1 MKIEPLYGVIYKI
14 TINSDEKNLSLK
26 RLVAKALEKLT
37 REYENGLSEDEVQ
50 AQRFTSQSGDAVL
63 ILSRTEPSAAADS
76 FFACDI
82 RGAFA
87 LGALCRALVRE
98 KLHIS
103 ENIRVYV
110 ASSGECFRAVLK
122 NPSERASEL
131 CGEFGDYCEITELF
145 AAQTAENLA
154 ETARGEEIAKLAE
167 ALS

>member
-1 MKIEPLYGVIYKI
+1 MKIEPFYGVIYKI
-14 TINSDEKNLSLK
+14 TISGGESSLPSEH
-26 RLVAKALEKLT
+26 LTAKALDRLS
-37 REYENGLSEDEVQ
+37 REYGDELSEDDITVQ
-50 AQRFTSQSGDAVL
+50 RLTSNTGETVL
-63 ILSRTEPSAAADS
+63 ILSRAEHYPAGDS

-82 RGAFA
+82 RSAAA
-87 LGALCRALVRE
+87 LGALCRAFVSER
-98 KLHIS
+98 LHLS

-154 ETARGEEIAKLAE
+154 ETAHGEEIARLAE
-167 ALS
+167 ALP